1 MKRVSLAF
9 VYALIGMCCVSMSPA
24 GAQAPA
30 AQATASV
37 AERSQALSKLLADI
51 WEDRL
56 KHSPEYASSLGD
68 KRYNDQLTDYSVQEV
83 NASLARGREF
93 IQRLGGI
100 DTAGLSD
107 QERLSADLMLRS
119 LIDDQEGATFKE
131 WEMPVNQFTGFH
143 TDLAQMVNNLPF
155 ETVKDYDDYIVRL
168 KKVPKAF
175 SQVMSNM

>member
-100 DTAGLSD
+100 
-107 QERLSADLMLRS
+107 
-119 LIDDQEGATFKE
+119 
-131 WEMPVNQFTGFH
+131 
-143 TDLAQMVNNLPF
+143 
-155 ETVKDYDDYIVRL
+155 
-168 KKVPKAF
+168 
-175 SQVMSNM
+175 